1 MPNMTYMAAIA
12 EATREE
18 MERDE
23 SVYLM
28 GEDIRASV
36 YGASAGL
43 FEIFGEDRVIDTP
56 LSENGFF
63 GAAIGSSL
71 VGQRPIVETVT
82 SFFWVGMDQMISQAA
97 KMRYMFGGQATL
109 PVTWRARMFYAR
121 GAAAHHSDRN
131 YNIFMSTPGI
141 KVICPTNPYDAK
153 GLMKTAVRDNNPC
166 IIFEDGIAIS
176 SRGEVPAN
184 EDLPGGE
191 LLVPFGEA
199 RIVREGTDCTVVGIA
214 GGVAHA
220 ENAAKILEGE
230 GISCEII
237 DPRTLVPLD
246 KQTILT
252 SVEKTGR
259 LVIVDPAHE
268 VCSVAS
274 EISSIVAQEAFWSL
288 QAPIIKVA
296 SAQVNIPYSPAL
308 EPLVY
313 PTPERVIEAVRE
325 TMS

>member
-18 MERDE
+18 MELDE

-131 YNIFMSTPGI
+131 YNIFMSTPGL

-166 IIFEDGIAIS
+166 LIFEDGIAIS

-199 RIVREGTDCTVVGIA
+199 RIVREGTDCTIVGIA

-220 ENAAKILEGE
+220 ENAAKVLEQE

-259 LVIVDPAHE
+259 LVLVDPAHE
-268 VCSVAS
+268 VCSAAS

-296 SAQVNIPYSPAL
+296 AAQVNVPYSPAL

-313 PTPERVIEAVRE
+313 PTPERVIDAVRE
-325 TMS
+325 TMG

>member
-1 MPNMTYMAAIA
+1 MPIMTYMAAIA

-43 FEIFGEDRVIDTP
+43 LEKFGENRVMDTP

-131 YNIFMSTPGI
+131 YNIFMSTPGL

-166 IIFEDGIAIS
+166 LIFEDGIAIS

-199 RIVREGTDCTVVGIA
+199 RIVREGTDVTIVGIA

-220 ENAAKILEGE
+220 ENAAKVLEAE

-259 LVIVDPAHE
+259 LVVVDPAHE
-268 VCSVAS
+268 TCSAAS

-288 QAPIIKVA
+288 QAPIMKVA
-296 SAQVNIPYSPAL
+296 AEQVNVPYSPAL
-308 EPLVY
+308 EPLIY
-313 PTPERVIEAVRE
+313 PTPEKVIAAVRE
-325 TMS
+325 TMG

>member
-141 KVICPTNPYDAK
+141 KVICPTNP
-153 GLMKTAVRDNNPC
+153 
-166 IIFEDGIAIS
+166 
-176 SRGEVPAN
+176 
-184 EDLPGGE
+184 
-191 LLVPFGEA
+191 
-199 RIVREGTDCTVVGIA
+199 
-214 GGVAHA
+214 
-220 ENAAKILEGE
+220 
-230 GISCEII
+230 
-237 DPRTLVPLD
+237 
-246 KQTILT
+246 
-252 SVEKTGR
+252 
-259 LVIVDPAHE
+259 
-268 VCSVAS
+268 
-274 EISSIVAQEAFWSL
+274 
-288 QAPIIKVA
+288 
-296 SAQVNIPYSPAL
+296 
-308 EPLVY
+308 
-313 PTPERVIEAVRE
+313 
-325 TMS
+325 

>member
-43 FEIFGEDRVIDTP
+43 LEIFGEDRVIDTP

-97 KMRYMFGGQATL
+97 KMRYMFGGQAKL

-121 GAAAHHSDRN
+121 GAAAWHMGR
-131 YNIFMSTPGI
+131 
-141 KVICPTNPYDAK
+141 V
-153 GLMKTAVRDNNPC
+153 
-166 IIFEDGIAIS
+166 
-176 SRGEVPAN
+176 
-184 EDLPGGE
+184 PGGSPQE
-191 LLVPFGEA
+191 GPARATAQDSAIGEHW
-199 RIVREGTDCTVVGIA
+199 RGKVVLSST
-214 GGVAHA
+214 GGVHRRRFARFRPATSA
-220 ENAAKILEGE
+220 ERSRQGRIH
-230 GISCEII
+230 
-237 DPRTLVPLD
+237 DRPD
-246 KQTILT
+246 
-252 SVEKTGR
+252 GR
-259 LVIVDPAHE
+259 LLWPVDGHLP
-268 VCSVAS
+268 
-274 EISSIVAQEAFWSL
+274 SIRPGF
-288 QAPIIKVA
+288 
-296 SAQVNIPYSPAL
+296 AL
-308 EPLVY
+308 LP
-313 PTPERVIEAVRE
+313 
-325 TMS
+325 